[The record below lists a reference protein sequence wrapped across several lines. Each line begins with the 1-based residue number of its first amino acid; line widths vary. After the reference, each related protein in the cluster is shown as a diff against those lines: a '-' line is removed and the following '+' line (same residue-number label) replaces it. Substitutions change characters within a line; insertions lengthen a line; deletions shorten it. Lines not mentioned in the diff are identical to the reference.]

1 MIKERPSKKEIYKE
15 KKEKKRRI
23 GNSLYSF
30 LFLWYNVYTYGDDL
44 VSTGIV
50 EHRWQVEC
58 PRHGHKKIN
67 ANKIKNAVAT
77 LFGANQAV
85 AFA

>member
-1 MIKERPSKKEIYKE
+1 MFIFTFFNKYDIMYAH
-15 KKEKKRRI
+15 
-23 GNSLYSF
+23 GA
-30 LFLWYNVYTYGDDL
+30 DL
-44 VSTGIV
+44 VSTGIA

-67 ANKIKNAVAT
+67 AKKLSNVVASM
-77 LFGANQAV
+77 FGTRQAV

>member
-1 MIKERPSKKEIYKE
+1 MNYIFIF
-15 KKEKKRRI
+15 
-23 GNSLYSF
+23 YSF
-30 LFLWYNVYTYGDDL
+30 YDIIFAHGADL

-67 ANKIKNAVAT
+67 ANKLKTAVANF
-77 LFGANQAV
+77 FGGNQAV
-85 AFA
+85 AYAL

>member
-1 MIKERPSKKEIYKE
+1 MCTH
-15 KKEKKRRI
+15 
-23 GNSLYSF
+23 GA
-30 LFLWYNVYTYGDDL
+30 DM
-44 VSTGIV
+44 VSTGIR

-67 ANKIKNAVAT
+67 AKKISNVVASM
-77 LFGANQAV
+77 FGTRQAV

>member
-1 MIKERPSKKEIYKE
+1 MIKYDIIIR
-15 KKEKKRRI
+15 
-23 GNSLYSF
+23 
-30 LFLWYNVYTYGDDL
+30 TYGADL

-67 ANKIKNAVAT
+67 ANKLKTAVANF
-77 LFGANQAV
+77 FGGNQAV
-85 AFA
+85 AYAL

>member
-1 MIKERPSKKEIYKE
+1 MFF
-15 KKEKKRRI
+15 
-23 GNSLYSF
+23 F
-30 LFLWYNVYTYGDDL
+30 LIVFSNALFYGIICTHGADL

-58 PRHGHKKIN
+58 PRYGHKKIN
-67 ANKIKNAVAT
+67 ATKIKNAIANM
-77 LFGANQAV
+77 FGANQAV

>member
-1 MIKERPSKKEIYKE
+1 M
-15 KKEKKRRI
+15 
-23 GNSLYSF
+23 
-30 LFLWYNVYTYGDDL
+30 

-58 PRHGHKKIN
+58 PRYGHKKIN
-67 ANKIKNAVAT
+67 AEKLTNFVGNM
-77 LFGANQAV
+77 FGGNQAV

>member
-1 MIKERPSKKEIYKE
+1 MAFVRKYDI
-15 KKEKKRRI
+15 
-23 GNSLYSF
+23 LYLSGAD
-30 LFLWYNVYTYGDDL
+30 T

-67 ANKIKNAVAT
+67 ANKIKNAVANM
-77 LFGANQAV
+77 FGGNQAV

>member
-1 MIKERPSKKEIYKE
+1 
-15 KKEKKRRI
+15 
-23 GNSLYSF
+23 
-30 LFLWYNVYTYGDDL
+30 LFYGIINAHGADM

-58 PRHGHKKIN
+58 PRYGQKKIN
-67 ANKIKNAVAT
+67 ATKLKNAIANM
-77 LFGANQAV
+77 FGTRQAV

>member
-1 MIKERPSKKEIYKE
+1 MKDMGP
-15 KKEKKRRI
+15 
-23 GNSLYSF
+23 L
-30 LFLWYNVYTYGDDL
+30 L
-44 VSTGIV
+44 VSTGIL

-67 ANKIKNAVAT
+67 AKNLKNAVANM
-77 LFGANQAV
+77 FGTRQAV

>member
-1 MIKERPSKKEIYKE
+1 MVFLISLFESLDTIFLTLFTLNFFSIYD
-15 KKEKKRRI
+15 I
-23 GNSLYSF
+23 IFIHGA
-30 LFLWYNVYTYGDDL
+30 DL
-44 VSTGIV
+44 VSTGIF

-67 ANKIKNAVAT
+67 ANKIKNAVAN
-77 LFGANQAV
+77 LFGGRQAV

>member
-1 MIKERPSKKEIYKE
+1 MC
-15 KKEKKRRI
+15 
-23 GNSLYSF
+23 
-30 LFLWYNVYTYGDDL
+30 TYGADL

-58 PRHGHKKIN
+58 PRYGHKKIN
-67 ANKIKNAVAT
+67 AKKLKNAVANM
-77 LFGANQAV
+77 FGASQAV

>member
-1 MIKERPSKKEIYKE
+1 MYAHGIH
-15 KKEKKRRI
+15 
-23 GNSLYSF
+23 GA
-30 LFLWYNVYTYGDDL
+30 DL
-44 VSTGIV
+44 VSTGII

-67 ANKIKNAVAT
+67 AKKLSNVVASM
-77 LFGANQAV
+77 FGARQAV

>member
-1 MIKERPSKKEIYKE
+1 MWFTLIKIY
-15 KKEKKRRI
+15 I
-23 GNSLYSF
+23 YVIILVHGA
-30 LFLWYNVYTYGDDL
+30 DL
-44 VSTGIV
+44 VSTGIF

-67 ANKIKNAVAT
+67 ANKIKNAVAN
-77 LFGANQAV
+77 LFGGNQAV

>member
-1 MIKERPSKKEIYKE
+1 MC
-15 KKEKKRRI
+15 
-23 GNSLYSF
+23 
-30 LFLWYNVYTYGDDL
+30 YNVCTWKHGADL
-44 VSTGIV
+44 VSTGIL

-67 ANKIKNAVAT
+67 AKNIKNVVASM
-77 LFGANQAV
+77 FGTRQAV

>member
-1 MIKERPSKKEIYKE
+1 MYAH
-15 KKEKKRRI
+15 
-23 GNSLYSF
+23 GA
-30 LFLWYNVYTYGDDL
+30 DL

-67 ANKIKNAVAT
+67 ATKLKNAIANM
-77 LFGANQAV
+77 FGTRQAV